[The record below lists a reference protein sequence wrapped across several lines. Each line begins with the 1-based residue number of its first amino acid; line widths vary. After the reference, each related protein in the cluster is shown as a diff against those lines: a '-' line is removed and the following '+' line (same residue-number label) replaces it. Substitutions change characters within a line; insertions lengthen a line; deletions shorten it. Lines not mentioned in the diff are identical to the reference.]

1 MHEFLKK
8 VTKNIEKPSQETID
22 AAVNEAEPVE
32 LTIPQNQT
40 ASDLL
45 AECRAFYRTPLID
58 SDRPACKLTISNEL
72 HDFYERSNEALLKIL
87 REQDLLHER
96 GQVYWGHLIE
106 ANNLLFNSSNE
117 YTLPAA
123 IIYSTDPFFDSQI
136 DLLESIAN
144 RLNEFKEKPSSDPEV
159 REFMRITTDEF
170 ERILRLELPLNC
182 CHGRSVYYAT
192 CLVQPHHLPRGIIQ
206 TGWFPIVA
214 DFENTE
220 AVMILP
226 SHIWPHRLLAYWS

>member
-22 AAVNEAEPVE
+22 AAVNETEPAE
-32 LTIPQNQT
+32 LTLPHNQA

-45 AECRAFYRTPLID
+45 NECRAFYRTPLLE
-58 SDRPACKLTISNEL
+58 SDRPACKLTLSKEL
-72 HDFYERSNEALLKIL
+72 HDLYKRGNEALLKIL

-96 GQVYWGHLIE
+96 GQIYWGYLVE
-106 ANNLLFNSSNE
+106 ANNLLFQPTNDH
-117 YTLPAA
+117 TLPAA

-144 RLNEFKEKPSSDPEV
+144 NLSDLKENPSADPEV
-159 REFMRITTDEF
+159 REFVRITTDEF
-170 ERILRLELPLNC
+170 ERILRLELPLSC

-192 CLVQPHHLPRGIIQ
+192 CLVQPHHLPRGFIAKP
-206 TGWFPIVA
+206 WFPIIA
-214 DFENTE
+214 DFDETE
-220 AVMILP
+220 VVKILP
-226 SHIWPHRLLAYWS
+226 SHLWPEKLSMHWA